1 MRVAVVGATG
11 NVGTAVLDALA
22 DTPEIAEVVGIA
34 RRMPDT
40 SSPPY
45 DGCTWESIDIAA
57 ASAEGEA
64 LTRLTDAFAGV
75 DAVVHLAWLIQ
86 PNSDRDLLRR
96 VNVDGTRRV
105 AEAAAL
111 AGVPHLVVA
120 SSVGAYSPD
129 DTDDGSVRRDEQWPT
144 AGIPTSH
151 YSVDKAAQEQVLDE
165 FSAEHP
171 DIVVTRLRTAL
182 VFGGRA
188 ASEIQRYFLGS
199 WMPLE
204 LLGSGRLPF
213 LPVPRGLRGVQAVHA
228 DDVGRA
234 YAAAVVA
241 RVAGA
246 FNVCADDTMG
256 LRDLADVLDHGRYV
270 EVPAPLLRTG
280 LGLGHRAGLVAADQ
294 GWLDMAMAVPLM
306 DSSRAKA
313 ELGWSPLVSA
323 EDALRDLL
331 TGFAAGTGTDSV
343 PLRAREPAVPVP
355 DDAAVPT
362 DSRHLLGIYLDDH
375 LTGATAGAQRI
386 ARMAEDFID
395 TPFYAP
401 LSELALE
408 IEHERVRLAALIDAL
423 DLPRRPVQQAVSWV
437 GERVGRLKGNG
448 ALVSR
453 SPLTPLL
460 ETELMRSA
468 IIGKLGLWQT
478 LTDNAEAWELDPE
491 VFADLTDQAHA
502 QLATLDAVHAHLRT
516 RALRTNRP
524 VFDHSSTDSPV
535 RAESSEERKRKMTHD
550 PTATEPSTP
559 TTPTPDGEQP
569 VRAPEPTKI
578 PQVARHDQAE
588 RPGTAESAHD
598 HDDALADEWG
608 RESFPSSDPPAHY

>member
-516 RALRTNRP
+516 RALRTNRS
-524 VFDHSSTDSPV
+524 VFDHGSTGSPV
-535 RAESSEERKRKMTHD
+535 RAEASEEGKRKMTHD
-550 PTATEPSTP
+550 PTAPEPSTP
-559 TTPTPDGEQP
+559 TTPAPDGEQP

>member
-280 LGLGHRAGLVAADQ
+280 LGLGHRVGLVAADQ
-294 GWLDMAMAVPLM
+294 GWLDMAVAVPLM

-313 ELGWSPLVSA
+313 DLGWSPRVSA

-408 IEHERVRLAALIDAL
+408 IEHERARLAALIDAL
-423 DLPRRPVQQAVSWV
+423 DLPRRPLQQAVSWV

-502 QLATLDAVHAHLRT
+502 QLATLDAVHADLRT
-516 RALRTNRP
+516 RALRTNRS
-524 VFDHSSTDSPV
+524 VFDHGSTGSPV
-535 RAESSEERKRKMTHD
+535 RAEASEERKRKMTHD

-569 VRAPEPTKI
+569 VRAPEPTTI
-578 PQVARHDQAE
+578 PQAARHDQAE
-588 RPGTAESAHD
+588 RPGTAESKHD

-608 RESFPSSDPPAHY
+608 RESFPSSDPPGHY